1 MGFPGF
7 FTRYFS
13 TTEVVVEYVNLTL
26 VLLERFFVTRAAF
39 YLLLR
44 LVFWLSGGDNW
55 VRVYP
60 WKESMRQLS
69 FRS

>member
-7 FTRYFS
+7 FVRYFS
-13 TTEVVVEYVNLTL
+13 TSEVVVYYANFTVG
-26 VLLERFFVTRAAF
+26 LLELFVVLRAAV

-55 VRVYP
+55 VRV
-60 WKESMRQLS
+60 
-69 FRS
+69 